1 MALQLDD
8 KLIFKLYISNICR
21 SAANRLNALIRLK
34 KFMNFEEK
42 KNFDKQLFY
51 GKPQLLLFSL
61 DAIQCKFTEKN
72 QKFTE
77 KSTKVLM

>member
-1 MALQLDD
+1 
-8 KLIFKLYISNICR
+8 
-21 SAANRLNALIRLK
+21 
-34 KFMNFEEK
+34 MNFEEK

-72 QKFTE
+72 QKFTG